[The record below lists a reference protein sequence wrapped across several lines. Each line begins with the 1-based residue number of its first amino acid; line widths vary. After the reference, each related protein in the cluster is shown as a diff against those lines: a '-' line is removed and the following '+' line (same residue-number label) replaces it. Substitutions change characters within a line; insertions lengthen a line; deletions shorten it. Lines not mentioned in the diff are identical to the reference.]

1 MHHITFGEV
10 AEWKMHQP
18 PKLGFTGSNPV
29 LVTKKQNK
37 ICMSKLEITLKIVKC
52 VSEVILNLC
61 VFIISSF
68 WVFLSSLA
76 VLSVLLEIG
85 GIILQNPYSGII
97 ISSMLMW
104 AIIIGYIVTKTFNKF
119 LKENDND

>member
-1 MHHITFGEV
+1 
-10 AEWKMHQP
+10 
-18 PKLGFTGSNPV
+18 
-29 LVTKKQNK
+29 
-37 ICMSKLEITLKIVKC
+37 MSKLEITLKIVKC

-85 GIILQNPYSGII
+85 EIILQNPYSGII

>member
-1 MHHITFGEV
+1 
-10 AEWKMHQP
+10 
-18 PKLGFTGSNPV
+18 
-29 LVTKKQNK
+29 
-37 ICMSKLEITLKIVKC
+37 MSKLEVILKIAKC
-52 VSEVILNLC
+52 VFEILFNLI
-61 VFIISSF
+61 VFLISSF

-85 GIILQNPYSGII
+85 GIILQNPYSDII

-104 AIIIGYIVTKTFNKF
+104 AIIIGYIVTKTFNKL